1 VLCIEWLSV
10 ERKRLKL
17 RRGSRKVVSAPGAL
31 TPGAGGKGAGEGD
44 HVSDYPR
51 QSQLT
56 SVIPVQW

>member
-1 VLCIEWLSV
+1 MKSSRVLCIEWLSV

-17 RRGSRKVVSAPGAL
+17 RVGSRKVVSA
-31 TPGAGGKGAGEGD
+31 PGAGGKGAGEGD
-44 HVSDYPR
+44 RVLDYPR

>member
-1 VLCIEWLSV
+1 MKSSRVLCIEWLSV

-17 RRGSRKVVSAPGAL
+17 RGGSRKVVSA
-31 TPGAGGKGAGEGD
+31 PGAGGKGAGEGD
-44 HVSDYPR
+44 RVLDYPR